1 MHFPKKKKRVI
12 QHNLFYLTILISN
25 GTNKT
30 LELAMNHSSM
40 HKLGTFLIAT
50 GANLVPCE
58 IDFRNN
64 NNNSK

>member
-1 MHFPKKKKRVI
+1 
-12 QHNLFYLTILISN
+12 
-25 GTNKT
+25 
-30 LELAMNHSSM
+30 MNHSSM

-64 NNNSK
+64 NNNSKLFSNITKKKQKSIRER